1 MQFSLVQFL
10 QSSTIYGL
18 SASIVIFLTELVQIY
33 INKNLKRCYYRNS
46 EPKILLKLVWII
58 NMKLGF

>member
-1 MQFSLVQFL
+1 MLL
-10 QSSTIYGL
+10 R
-18 SASIVIFLTELVQIY
+18 SIVNFLTELIEIY
-33 INKNLKRCYYRNS
+33 INKYLRGCYNRNR